1 MRNLMT
7 GIVLLFFVA
16 PSFAVTGII
25 ETKVRRLMSDPQL
38 FGQCMA
44 YLTVSP
50 HLNAD
55 VSDCKPNW
63 VTFDCSGDFAAK
75 DVANRSYNAA
85 QLALVTNRVVVLT
98 IDNTKKHNGFCWVR
112 RIDSR

>member
-1 MRNLMT
+1 MRNLMI

-16 PSFAVTGII
+16 PSFAATGLV
-25 ETKVRRLMSDPQL
+25 ETQVNRLMSDYQL

-44 YLTVSP
+44 KLSVSP

-55 VSDCKPNW
+55 VSDCKPDW

-75 DVANRSYNAA
+75 DVANRSYNSA
-85 QLALVTNRVVVLT
+85 QLALVTKRVVVLT
-98 IDNTKKHNGFCWVR
+98 IDNTKKHNGYCWVR
-112 RIDSR
+112 RTAF